1 MDYSKIINSFLDNC
15 KEKGL
20 KYSNIPYIRVVL
32 HNFYEFIQENIKES
46 HKCLFDINSLYP
58 LNITSLQDIEKEL
71 YIESWNL
78 FGKEIQLVIVME
90 ELSELITEISHLI
103 RHRIEPKDKA
113 LIIELTDSII
123 MIESVIANFNLEKL
137 VKGYK
142 QQKIKELKKR
152 IERYKNE

>member
-32 HNFYEFIQENIKES
+32 HNFYEFIQDKLKDN
-46 HKCLFDINSLYP
+46 
-58 LNITSLQDIEKEL
+58 EKEL
-71 YIESWNL
+71 YIESWKL

-113 LIIELTDSII
+113 LITELTDSII
-123 MIESVIANFNLEKL
+123 MIESVIANFSLEKL